1 MRGRGERANGKIPTT
16 IDLLDLTLMELQN
29 YLYARFA
36 LSDDLFS
43 ALGIIGTRR
52 LLPLVLFE
60 PARNFH
66 K

>member
-29 YLYARFA
+29 YLYARSA

-43 ALGIIGTRR
+43 ALGIIGT
-52 LLPLVLFE
+52 
-60 PARNFH
+60 
-66 K
+66 